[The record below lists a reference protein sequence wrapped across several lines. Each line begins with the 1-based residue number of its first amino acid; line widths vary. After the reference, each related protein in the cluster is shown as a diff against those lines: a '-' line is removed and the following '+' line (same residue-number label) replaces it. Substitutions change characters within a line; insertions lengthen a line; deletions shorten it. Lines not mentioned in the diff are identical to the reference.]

1 MKQLLLFIIGILVLV
16 YFLVFY
22 GNESITS
29 TTNDETNRDSIEV
42 DRPLQLT
49 RVVEDGAPYEIKS
62 LHVMKNIYP
71 ALIGYYKLIFKHN
84 KLQRDIFAIEIGN
97 KTEEAFQVT
106 LNASIEG
113 AAYPNQ
119 KIATIPAHSTDTIS
133 ISPQL
138 IPSYLVSNYE
148 KQLKDLV
155 VSVDVKTSEKTEQI
169 YSETIPVTFLPVS
182 TMKYSLYDKI
192 SKKKLDTRPLLAAFV
207 DPTFF
212 QIDEIL
218 RVISKKSGGGFLGGY
233 QELSAMPKRQIVM
246 EQIEDIY
253 YGLRQLEMSYIS
265 NPVDYSGDQK
275 VKTPAEVIKYQSAN
289 CIEGVIL
296 VASIIES
303 LGMQPLVVLVPG
315 HSFVGWKVWGDSN
328 SADFLETTMIWNVN
342 DPDFKMAFSAGK
354 RQYSSAIDDG
364 LFESGAALV
373 LDVVQLR
380 SIGVLPI
387 SDDNSAF

>member
-1 MKQLLLFIIGILVLV
+1 MKQFVLFIIGIIVLV

-22 GNESITS
+22 GNAPAVDTEITDDS
-29 TTNDETNRDSIEV
+29 TS
-42 DRPLQLT
+42 
-49 RVVEDGAPYEIKS
+49 VERIISVPTPIGKEKVYEIKS
-62 LHVMKNIYP
+62 IHVMKNIYP
-71 ALIGYYKLIFKHN
+71 ALINYYKLIFKNN
-84 KLQRDIFAIEIGN
+84 KIQRDIFAIEIGN
-97 KTEEAFQVT
+97 SSDEDIQITI
-106 LNASIEG
+106 NASIDD

-119 KIATIPAHSTDTIS
+119 KIATIGAHSTDTVHL
-133 ISPQL
+133 SPQL

-155 VSVDVKTSEKTEQI
+155 VSVDLKTSEKTEQI
-169 YSETIPVTFLPVS
+169 YNETIPVTFLPVS
-182 TMKYSLYDKI
+182 TMKYSVYDKV
-192 SKKKLDTRPLLAAFV
+192 SNKRLDTRPLLAAFV

-233 QELSAMPKRQIVM
+233 QELSAKPKRQIVM
-246 EQIEDIY
+246 DQIKDIY

-275 VKTPAEVIKYQSAN
+275 VKTPTEVIKYQSAN
-289 CIEGVIL
+289 CVEGVIL
-296 VASIIES
+296 MASIIES

-342 DPDFKMAFSAGK
+342 DPDFNTAFSAGK
-354 RQYSSAIDDG
+354 RQYTSAVDEG
-364 LFESGAALV
+364 LFKSGAALV
-373 LDVVQLR
+373 LDVVELR

-387 SDDNSAF
+387 SDNNSAF